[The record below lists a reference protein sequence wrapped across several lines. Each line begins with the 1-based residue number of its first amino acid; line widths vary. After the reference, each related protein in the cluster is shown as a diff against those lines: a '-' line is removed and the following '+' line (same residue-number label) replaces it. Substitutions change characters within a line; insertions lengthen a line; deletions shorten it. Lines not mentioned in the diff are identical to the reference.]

1 MTYPRGGGRV
11 QSVAREHAGPPVAA
25 AGLTSPAAGAMVR
38 APMPILRGSVTFAR
52 FRSEAG
58 KLPRD
63 TRRWL
68 ARGLARGAFQ
78 PIDLERGEDD
88 RAAGFVA
95 LENPDAT
102 DFSGGVLERGRALF
116 AWRVDTVRVKAA
128 EVRAELERWGAAFQ
142 DEHGRAPTRGE
153 RSGARDHIRHG
164 LRAKQAPTTRLFDVS
179 WSLETGELQIWA
191 SSRKVIDEASAGIEQ
206 AFEVKLAPCS
216 VSAQAV
222 RAGIP
227 ERALQPTPEL
237 FGLAK
242 EEVLRGEA

>member
-1 MTYPRGGGRV
+1 MTYRRGGRRV
-11 QSVAREHAGPPVAA
+11 QGAEPRAEAGARPRRVR
-25 AGLTSPAAGAMVR
+25 LTSGAAGAMVR

-68 ARGLARGAFQ
+68 ARGLGRGAFR
-78 PIDLERGEDD
+78 PIDVQRGEDD

-95 LENPDAT
+95 LEHPDAT

-116 AWRVDTVRVKAA
+116 AWRVDAIRVKAA

-153 RSGARDHIRHG
+153 RSGARDRIRHG
-164 LRAKQAPTTRLFDVS
+164 LRAKQVPTTRLFDVS
-179 WSLETGELQIWA
+179 WSLESGELQIWA
-191 SSRKVIDEASAGIEQ
+191 SSRKVIDEASAAIEQ
-206 AFEVKLAPCS
+206 AFEVKLAPRS

-222 RAGIP
+222 RADIP

-237 FGLAK
+237 LGLA
-242 EEVLRGEA
+242 EGVLRGEA

>member
-1 MTYPRGGGRV
+1 
-11 QSVAREHAGPPVAA
+11 
-25 AGLTSPAAGAMVR
+25 MVR

-68 ARGLARGAFQ
+68 ARGLARGAFE
-78 PIDLERGEDD
+78 PIDVQRGEDD

-95 LENPDAT
+95 LEGPDAA
-102 DFSGGVLERGRALF
+102 DLSGGVLERGRALF
-116 AWRVDTVRVKAA
+116 AWRVDTIRVKAA

-142 DEHGRAPTRGE
+142 DEHGRPPTRGE
-153 RSGARDHIRHG
+153 RSGARDQIRHG

-179 WSLETGELQIWA
+179 WSLESGELAIWA
-191 SSRKVIDEASAGIEQ
+191 SSRKVIDEASAAIEQ
-206 AFEVKLAPCS
+206 SFEVKLAPLS

-222 RAGIP
+222 RADIP

-237 FGLAK
+237 LGLPK
-242 EEVLRGEA
+242 EEVPHGEA